1 MSRDHTSA
9 HAIEARGVRVAF
21 GATVALRGVDLTVP
35 WGARLALL
43 GPNGAG
49 KSTLLRILAT
59 LSRPTGGTVRIA
71 EHDAYAEQPTVRRL
85 IGVVAHQTY
94 LYDELT
100 ALENLRFYGAL
111 YDVPELDRRVAD
123 LLDAVGLATKRN
135 QRAGTFSRGQQ
146 QRLTIARA
154 LLHDPAIVFLD
165 EPDTGLD
172 LAAASLLESLFR
184 DRTLVMATHNLRQAA
199 RLCDRCAILA
209 NGRFAHAAPLTPGDD
224 AALEA
229 IYQRHT
235 GLGIKSG

>member
-1 MSRDHTSA
+1 M
-9 HAIEARGVRVAF
+9 RVAF

-71 EHDAYAEQPTVRRL
+71 DHDAYAEQPAVRRL

-94 LYDELT
+94 LYDELS

-111 YDVPELDRRVAD
+111 YDVPDLDRRAAA

-172 LAAASLLESLFR
+172 LAAASLLQDLFR
-184 DRTLVMATHNLRQAA
+184 DRTLVMATHNLRQAT
-199 RLCDRCAILA
+199 RLCDRYAIL
-209 NGRFAHAAPLTPGDD
+209 NGGRFAHAAPLSPDD
-224 AALEA
+224 ETGLEA
-229 IYQRHT
+229 NYRCYI
-235 GLGIKSG
+235 GGSGV